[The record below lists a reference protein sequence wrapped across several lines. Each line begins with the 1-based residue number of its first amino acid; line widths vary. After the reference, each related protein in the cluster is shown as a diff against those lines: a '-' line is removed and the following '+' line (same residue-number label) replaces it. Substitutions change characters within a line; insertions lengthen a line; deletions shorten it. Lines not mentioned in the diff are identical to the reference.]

1 MKKVN
6 NFNLMP
12 LSNLIFLHEN
22 AGVEFYINDGMI
34 VDSGTK
40 KDSPAGGMSW
50 TVKLVDMPI
59 IA

>member
-1 MKKVN
+1 MN

-34 VDSGTK
+34 VDSDTK
-40 KDSPAGGMSW
+40 K
-50 TVKLVDMPI
+50 TVQQGNELDCQI
-59 IA
+59 G

>member
-40 KDSPAGGMSW
+40 KKTAQQGNELDCQIG
-50 TVKLVDMPI
+50 
-59 IA
+59 

>member
-1 MKKVN
+1 MN

-40 KDSPAGGMSW
+40 KRQPNRGMSW